1 MRPMRVDGSFARHP
15 DCSMPHRLA
24 RAALL
29 SLIVGVPITVSSA
42 EAGRAQSWEYRNKQ
56 HKFSCRPP
64 LKFAAGACVARCP
77 GGFQDNGRYCRFRS
91 MRR

>member
-1 MRPMRVDGSFARHP
+1 
-15 DCSMPHRLA
+15 MPNRLA
-24 RAALL
+24 CAALA
-29 SLIVGVPITVSSA
+29 SLIAGFSLGASVSPA
-42 EAGRAQSWEYRNKQ
+42 EAGRAQDYQYRNKS
-56 HKFSCRPP
+56 HKYSCRPP

>member
-1 MRPMRVDGSFARHP
+1 
-15 DCSMPHRLA
+15 MPRRLA

-29 SLIVGVPITVSSA
+29 ALIVGLPVAVSSA
-42 EAGRAQSWEYRNKQ
+42 EAGRAQDDQYRNRS

>member
-1 MRPMRVDGSFARHP
+1 
-15 DCSMPHRLA
+15 MPHRLA

-29 SLIVGVPITVSSA
+29 SFIVGWPVAAAVSPA
-42 EAGRAQSWEYRNKQ
+42 EAGRAQDYQYRNKS
-56 HKFSCRPP
+56 HKYSCRPP

-77 GGFQDNGRYCRFRS
+77 GGFQDEGRYCRFRS

>member
-1 MRPMRVDGSFARHP
+1 
-15 DCSMPHRLA
+15 MPHRLV

-29 SLIVGVPITVSSA
+29 SLLVGGLVVASIPSA
-42 EAGRAQSWEYRNKQ
+42 EAGRAQSWEYRNKR

-91 MRR
+91 MNR

>member
-1 MRPMRVDGSFARHP
+1 
-15 DCSMPHRLA
+15 MPNRLA
-24 RAALL
+24 CAALL
-29 SLIVGVPITVSSA
+29 ALLVGGSVAPA
-42 EAGRAQSWEYRNKQ
+42 EAGRAQDHQVRNKSY
-56 HKFSCRPP
+56 KYSCRPP